1 MRWYKTSL
9 GKKYIMGVTGLIL
22 VGFVIAHMLGNLS
35 VFAGPSGINGY
46 AEHLRAFPPFLWGF
60 RAVMAFAFILHIW
73 MGITLYLENK
83 AARPVAYAKKVNDRT
98 SFSAQNMIWTG
109 LLLLAFVVYHLLQ
122 FTVHALNPE
131 FNAMTTVLAGNPVFN
146 VYAMVSTSFHKF
158 GIALVYAVAMIIL
171 LLHVSHG
178 FQSFFQSLGWTNDRT
193 KPGLEKLSRVV
204 AFVVMFGFIIIPIA
218 LFFRVI

>member
-1 MRWYKTSL
+1 VETSDPIERDASPGTEQLYAVYKKFLISQKFPDMLRTVKFSFFFRKGRIAMRWYKTSL

-22 VGFVIAHMLGNLS
+22 IGFILGHMGGNLS

-60 RAVMAFAFILHIW
+60 RAVMAFAFALHIW

-98 SFSAQNMIWTG
+98 SFAAQNMIWTG

-122 FTVHALNPE
+122 FTFHTFNPE
-131 FNAMTTVLAGNPVFN
+131 FNSLTTVLKGETVFN
-146 VYAMVSTSFHKF
+146 VAY
-158 GIALVYAVAMIIL
+158 
-171 LLHVSHG
+171 
-178 FQSFFQSLGWTNDRT
+178 WRD
-193 KPGLEKLSRVV
+193 
-204 AFVVMFGFIIIPIA
+204 
-218 LFFRVI
+218 